1 MNIRFT
7 QRGFTLVE
15 LMVSITIAVFLIAG
29 LVTLVGAM
37 KRTSTTQ
44 SALSRLQDNERLA
57 MSLITDVIQSAGYFP
72 NPVVNTSLTSLPAAG
87 VFTQAAQSVFGTGAG
102 TAAATGDTITVRYL
116 TAGTATPGSDGLINC
131 GGSTNGTAA
140 TFVNEFNV
148 AVVNNISYLQCKLTV
163 NGGPLQT
170 INLVSGVTN
179 LQVYYGVQTNPS
191 AGTFSVD
198 AYLDAPAVT
207 AGSYWPNV
215 ISVKVI
221 LYFQNPLF
229 GQPGQTSQTISFMSV
244 IGVMNKSG
252 VTT

>member
-1 MNIRFT
+1 MNMRFT

-170 INLVSGVTN
+170 IN
-179 LQVYYGVQTNPS
+179 PS
-191 AGTFSVD
+191 AGTFSID